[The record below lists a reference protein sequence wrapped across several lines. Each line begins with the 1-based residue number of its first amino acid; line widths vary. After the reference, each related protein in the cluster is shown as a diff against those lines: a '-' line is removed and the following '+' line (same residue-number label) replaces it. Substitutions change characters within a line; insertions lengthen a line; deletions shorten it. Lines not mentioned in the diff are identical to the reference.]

1 MPHRHGVRRLPL
13 ILAFAALIAACEE
26 DPLSPVSGF
35 VPSDC
40 IEPGRCSEGGMR
52 LDGGSNGVEPDSGVV
67 AGEMDA
73 SDPIADSGADTDS
86 GAMEPDAAE
95 IDAGT
100 VDTGPP
106 PTNFL
111 DVSGQWQTTYEFDT
125 SEYLFGISGIADEIS
140 LVNNA
145 INGNLNTGFPLLDQW
160 IQNIV
165 QQYIPQPVQDIIAIL
180 NTIATF
186 SEKMESRGVMT
197 VVQQP
202 PVTPIDPTVALAATE
217 LWSELT
223 VYIVDQCP
231 LGRQDPN
238 FPACARF
245 TIPTVQ
251 QPAQAGP
258 FEVGVDVKPFNGT
271 LDAIPSSA
279 VMFSD
284 REVEVEMG
292 RLIALIVDT
301 IINLV
306 SSGQYSNLRDL
317 LNGILDCPQLATDA
331 ADWAANTFGL
341 GLAAEIALRVLIE
354 NQCNDAIDDIV
365 NQVGLVTVSWDAFE
379 YDQHGVAKDFNGDA
393 IADELQ
399 LMSVPQGI
407 RDGRF
412 RALISASMEG
422 VWQGIR

>member
-1 MPHRHGVRRLPL
+1 MF
-13 ILAFAALIAACEE
+13 AFGALLAACEE

-40 IEPGRCSEGGMR
+40 VEPGRCSEGGMK
-52 LDGGSNGVEPDSGVV
+52 LDAGSNGEADAGSPI
-67 AGEMDA
+67 GEMDA
-73 SDPIADSGADTDS
+73 SQPAGDAGDAVDSGGDIDS
-86 GAMEPDAAE
+86 GDL
-95 IDAGT
+95 DAGT
-100 VDTGPP
+100 PDLGPP

-111 DVSGQWQTTYEFDT
+111 DVSGAWQTTYEFDT

-145 INGNLNTGFPLLDQW
+145 LNGNLNTGFPLLDQW
-160 IQNIV
+160 IMQLIA
-165 QQYIPQPVQDIIAIL
+165 QYIPQPVRDVIAIL

-197 VVQQP
+197 LVQHP
-202 PVTPIDPTVALAATE
+202 PVTPTDPSVNLDATE

-231 LGRQDPN
+231 LGRQDPS

-258 FEVGVDVKPFNGT
+258 FEVGVDVEPFSGT
-271 LDAIPSSA
+271 LDAIPSNL
-279 VMFSD
+279 VMFPD
-284 REVEVEMG
+284 REVGVEMG
-292 RLIALIVDT
+292 HLISLIVDT

-306 SSGQYSNLRDL
+306 SGGQYSDLRDL
-317 LNGILDCPQLATDA
+317 LNGIINCPQLAADG

-354 NQCNDAIDDIV
+354 DQCNDAIDDIV
-365 NQVGLVTVSWDAFE
+365 AQVGLVTVSWDAFE
-379 YDQHGVAKDFNGDA
+379 YDQHGLAKDFDGDT

>member
-1 MPHRHGVRRLPL
+1 VCRLPL
-13 ILAFAALIAACEE
+13 ILLLGGLVAACED

-35 VPSDC
+35 VPTDC
-40 IEPGRCSEGGMR
+40 VEPGRCSEGGTR
-52 LDGGSNGVEPDSGVV
+52 LDAGSIGG
-67 AGEMDA
+67 GETDA
-73 SDPIADSGADTDS
+73 TLPTGETDS
-86 GAMEPDAAE
+86 GQAIADAGPDA
-95 IDAGT
+95 
-100 VDTGPP
+100 VDGGGDLDSGEVPDVGPP

-111 DVSGQWQTTYEFDT
+111 DVSGPWQTTYEFDT
-125 SEYLFGISGIADEIS
+125 SEYLFGISGIADELS
-140 LVNNA
+140 LINNA
-145 INGNLNTGFPLLDQW
+145 VNGNLNTGFPLLDQW
-160 IQNIV
+160 IMNVI
-165 QQYIPQPVQDIIAIL
+165 QQYVPQQVLDVIAIL

-202 PVTPIDPTVALAATE
+202 PASMTAPTVDLQATE

-238 FPACARF
+238 FPACARY

-251 QPAQAGP
+251 QPAQAGQ
-258 FEVGVDVKPFNGT
+258 FEVGVDVKPFVGILN
-271 LDAIPSSA
+271 AIPSNEL
-279 VMFSD
+279 VFPD

-292 RLIALIVDT
+292 HLISLIVDT
-301 IINLV
+301 IIRLA
-306 SSGQYSNLRDL
+306 SGGQYSDLRDL
-317 LNGILDCPQLATDA
+317 LNGIINCGDLATDA

-341 GLAAEIALRVLIE
+341 GFAEELALRLLLE
-354 NQCNDAIDDIV
+354 DQCDNAIDDIV
-365 NQVGLVTVSWDAFE
+365 NAVGLVTVSWDAFE
-379 YDQHGVAKDFNGDA
+379 FDQHGLAKDFDGDQR
-393 IADELQ
+393 ADELQ
-399 LMSVPQGI
+399 LMSVPQGL